1 MFAFSTR
8 AASRALPSLT
18 RRGWLVAL
26 SSVACVAMASGASVL
41 SAQGAPAPTP
51 QQPGPVIQSA
61 GAAYLV
67 ENPTFAVPEGTEFK
81 ALFQVNVG
89 GGDSLKV
96 NDQVNTM
103 ARFYNLHAKN
113 GFPENRLHGAAVFH
127 GTGWTA
133 LLTDSA
139 FVARFGGKGN
149 PSKRLVQELL
159 QHGAQLVLCGQTAG
173 ARGIRREELLPG
185 VKVAVSAMTA
195 VIVLQ
200 SQGYEYIPW

>member
-1 MFAFSTR
+1 MLAFSTR
-8 AASRALPSLT
+8 GAIRALPYLT
-18 RRGWLVAL
+18 RRGRMVAV
-26 SSVACVAMASGASVL
+26 SSAACVAYALGASL
-41 SAQGAPAPTP
+41 LAAQGAPASP

-67 ENPTFAVPEGTEFK
+67 ANPTFAVPEGHEFK

-89 GGDSLKV
+89 GGDSVKV
-96 NDQVNTM
+96 NEQLTTM

-113 GFPENRLHGAAVFH
+113 GFPESRLHGAAVFH

-139 FVARFGGKGN
+139 FVARYGGTGN
-149 PSKRLVQELL
+149 PSKRLVQELM